1 MNLEKW
7 LGVKRIRILKEGL
20 IFKGKKIKRG
30 MIITFPEWY
39 ARILIQ
45 NGVAE
50 ELEEV

>member
-7 LGVKRIRILKEGL
+7 LGVKRVRILKDGL
-20 IFKGKKIKRG
+20 VFKGKKIKRG
-30 MIITFPEWY
+30 TVIIFPDWY